1 MRSNVNVT
9 VDERDTD
16 MGGGAVFHDNRVD
29 IEPSTAGREQQRLDC
44 GDRNFYQKHLPSIR

>member
-16 MGGGAVFHDNRVD
+16 MGGGAVFHDNRVN
-29 IEPSTAGREQQRLDC
+29 IEPSSNCTRQPTVSGSRQC
-44 GDRNFYQKHLPSIR
+44 SPSTPT